1 MGKKILLICIMSYNI
16 TNYTKRQ
23 AKRLGVTVK
32 PSTRKGKKIDVFK
45 YGKKVAS
52 IGALGMGD
60 FPTFKKE
67 KGIEFAKKR
76 QKAYK
81 SRHQK
86 TRTKVG
92 TPSYY
97 ADQLLW

>member
-1 MGKKILLICIMSYNI
+1 MSYNI

-23 AKRLGVTVK
+23 ARRLGVTIK

-45 YGKKVAS
+45 DGKKVAS

-81 SRHQK
+81 NRHQK

-92 TPSYY
+92 TASYY

>member
-1 MGKKILLICIMSYNI
+1 MSYTI
-16 TNYTKRQ
+16 TNYTRRQ

-45 YGKKVAS
+45 DGKKVAS

-60 FPTFKKE
+60 FPTFTKQ

-76 QKAYK
+76 RKAYK
-81 SRHQK
+81 QRHQK

>member
-23 AKRLGVTVK
+23 AKRLGVTIR

-45 YGKKVAS
+45 EGKKVAS